1 MCTDEIKNMCA
12 QISIKYKL
20 SVEIAR
26 LAVKIVLKSLY
37 NHDVY
42 LSIKGK
48 KEIKSGIYTVNRVL
62 CLKQTTKNIL
72 IFYHLQKLLRTR
84 TKCKLLK

>member
-1 MCTDEIKNMCA
+1 MCA
-12 QISIKYKL
+12 QISIKYKV

-48 KEIKSGIYTVNRVL
+48 KEIKSGIYTANRVPVS
-62 CLKQTTKNIL
+62 KADYEEYFDIL
-72 IFYHLQKLLRTR
+72 PSAKTV
-84 TKCKLLK
+84 TD